1 MILILKG
8 RVSWQRLLTS
18 AFIRNLALFFPYAQV
33 RLAKRDNNLAP
44 QHVGGEDTPHVGDA
58 KIHQHLHP
66 HRIPIRKII
75 FLKHLISSPR
85 LLR

>member
-8 RVSWQRLLTS
+8 RVPWQRLLTS

-44 QHVGGEDTPHVGDA
+44 QHAGGEDTPRVDDA
-58 KIHQHLHP
+58 KILQHLHRHP
-66 HRIPIRKII
+66 VLIRKISFFRI
-75 FLKHLISSPR
+75 
-85 LLR
+85 

>member
-33 RLAKRDNNLAP
+33 LLAKRDNNLAP
-44 QHVGGEDTPHVGDA
+44 QHAGGEDTPHVDDA
-58 KIHQHLHP
+58 KIHPRLHP
-66 HRIPIRKII
+66 HLTPVRKNN
-75 FLKHLISSPR
+75 FLRDLI
-85 LLR
+85 